1 VGTFN
6 KDVSI
11 SMTVFSGSPVL
22 YATFYPENKW
32 PNVGSEKILSTK
44 NQAVMVNAAKG
55 KALYFPSKMIQ
66 KANPACSSA
75 LVDSQDPC
83 VMFASVLCE
92 PGSDGRVS
100 KEDEC
105 RYALKLTYETST
117 P

>member
-1 VGTFN
+1 M
-6 KDVSI
+6 I
-11 SMTVFSGSPVL
+11 
-22 YATFYPENKW
+22 
-32 PNVGSEKILSTK
+32 
-44 NQAVMVNAAKG
+44 NAAKG
-55 KALYFPSKMIQ
+55 KALYFPYKLIQ

-92 PGSDGRVS
+92 PTSADGKIS